1 MPHAADITAN
11 LDSVR
16 RRITAAAQ
24 RVHRSPSDITLIAV
38 SKTFGADLVRAA
50 AGCGQFTFGENK
62 VQEAVA
68 KRAELEDLQL
78 EWHLIGHLQGNK
90 ARKAVTTFH
99 TIQSVDRLELLQRLD
114 TAAGE
119 LGVHPR
125 ILLQVDLAGES
136 TKFGA
141 PRDALNTLVDAAV
154 SARHLHMRGLMLIP
168 PAPDA
173 AESSRPWFRQLRD
186 LRDEL
191 VAAGAPAESLMEL
204 SMGMSHDFEVAVEEG
219 ATLVRVGTSIF
230 GHRDYDQP

>member
-1 MPHAADITAN
+1 MPHAADIRAN

-16 RRITAAAQ
+16 RRITAAAH
-24 RVHRSPSDITLIAV
+24 RVHRSPSDITLVAV

-50 AGCGQFTFGENK
+50 ASYGQLTFGENK

-99 TIQSVDRLELLQRLD
+99 TIQSVDRLDLLQRLD

-119 LGVHPR
+119 AGVRPR
-125 ILLQVDLAGES
+125 VLLQVDLAGEL

-141 PRDALNTLVDAAV
+141 PRHALDTLVTAAV
-154 SARHLHMRGLMLIP
+154 SSLHLDLRGLMLIP
-168 PAPDA
+168 PAPDT
-173 AESSRPWFRQLRD
+173 AESSRPWFRQLRE

-191 VAAGAPAESLMEL
+191 VEAGVPARSLADL
-204 SMGMSHDFEVAVEEG
+204 SMGMSHDFEVAIEEG

-230 GHRDYDQP
+230 GHRDHDEP

>member
-24 RVHRSPSDITLIAV
+24 RVHRSPSDITLVAV
-38 SKTFGADLVRAA
+38 SKTFGADMVRSA
-50 AGCGQFTFGENK
+50 AGYGQLTFGENK
-62 VQEAVA
+62 VQEGVA

-99 TIQSVDRLELLQRLD
+99 TIQSVDRLDLLQRLD

-119 LGVHPR
+119 VGVRPR
-125 ILLQVDLAGES
+125 ILLQVDLAGEA

-141 PRDALNTLVDAAV
+141 PRDALNALVAAAV
-154 SARHLHMRGLMLIP
+154 AARHLDLRGLMLIP
-168 PAPDA
+168 PAPDT

-191 VAAGAPAESLMEL
+191 VAAGAPAQSLTDL

-230 GHRDYDQP
+230 GHRDYGEP